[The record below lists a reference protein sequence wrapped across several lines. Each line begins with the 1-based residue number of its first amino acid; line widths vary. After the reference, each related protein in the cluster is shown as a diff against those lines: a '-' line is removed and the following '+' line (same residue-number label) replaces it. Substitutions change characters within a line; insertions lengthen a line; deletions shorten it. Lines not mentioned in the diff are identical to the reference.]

1 MVIPMLMA
9 FASYRNIVNFYF
21 SSAAL
26 SSSLLNCLYI
36 YYLAQTLRS
45 KGLSETNCRAIYYL
59 QTSCTVV
66 LAYTIAAMH
75 ANFVLCLLSSPSSSS
90 SDQHHSTRTCLQSC
104 GLCLR
109 RFFRRLCFCLVLCI
123 WSLSFTATIPLLYTI
138 DSNEKTPKPV
148 YCPGTTQI
156 SYLEEWFDRN
166 RLVQSVLFN
175 LIPLLITL
183 FISLIALAKLFYD
196 CLFYFYLRLKMSKCS
211 PCRKRSS
218 KRRQQKQHLS
228 IPNSISMLSSLG
240 IISNNNIQS
249 GFNLATMT
257 ESPTPTSEITISSSN
272 LILQSCGH
280 WCSSSFLRFL
290 LVLSCCLL
298 ACIYPIAMRFYLVY
312 FSVLVPLIFAVLNYS
327 LGQITPTQKTT
338 TSTIPTTTL
347 IEPQT
352 NIENRTVTIPILMN
366 STDTDNDK
374 LVKQNSPLKSERI
387 CSHEEYELQSP
398 LMSNLVNENDGMDKH
413 EHEHDLPSPSSS
425 SQSST
430 IPPVQTHSQHH
441 RLPLTG
447 KQKYFSNNL
456 YENYNRNMSMR

>member
-1 MVIPMLMA
+1 MVIPLLMA

-45 KGLSETNCRAIYYL
+45 KVLSESNCRAIYYL

-66 LAYTIAAMH
+66 LAYTITAMH
-75 ANFVLCLLSSPSSSS
+75 ANFVLCLLRSPSS

-166 RLVQSVLFN
+166 RLIQSVLFN
-175 LIPLLITL
+175 LIPLLTTL
-183 FISLIALAKLFYD
+183 FMSIIALLKLFYD

-218 KRRQQKQHLS
+218 RHHQQNQRLS
-228 IPNSISMLSSLG
+228 IPNSVSMLSSLG
-240 IISNNNIQS
+240 VISNNNIQS
-249 GFNLATMT
+249 GLNLVSMT
-257 ESPTPTSEITISSSN
+257 ESPTPTSETTISSSN
-272 LILQSCGH
+272 LVLQSCGH

-312 FSVLVPLIFAVLNYS
+312 FSVLIPLIFAVLNYS
-327 LGQITPTQKTT
+327 LGQLAPTQKITT
-338 TSTIPTTTL
+338 NTIPMTSLTEQRTD
-347 IEPQT
+347 
-352 NIENRTVTIPILMN
+352 IENHDVTVPIFMN
-366 STDTDNDK
+366 LTDTNNDK
-374 LVKQNSPLKSERI
+374 SIKQNSSLKNERVFLN
-387 CSHEEYELQSP
+387 EEYELQSP
-398 LMSNLVNENDGMDKH
+398 LMTDLVNENDGID
-413 EHEHDLPSPSSS
+413 EHEQYPTSPSNS

-430 IPPVQTHSQHH
+430 IATTHIQHH

-456 YENYNRNMSMR
+456 YEKYNRNMSMR